1 MSTLALAPVSAG
13 EGGPRVPASLP
24 APAPVHRA
32 VARQA
37 ALHPSRTAVRAHD
50 GVLSYGALDQRAN
63 HLAHRL
69 RAHGVRD
76 RDTVAVCLE
85 SSARLLVAV
94 LGVLKAGAAYA
105 LLDPGHVRDGSAAPF
120 LRATGARV
128 AVTQELFAGALGGG
142 GRVTVLPDG
151 TSASST
157 AVLPPASDVTHAD
170 TAYVLPAGG
179 GGDRGV
185 GVPHVVV
192 DRLAADGRFLP
203 VAAGDAVLQYAP
215 AVADGTALALWAP
228 LMAGA
233 RVVLP
238 PPGELTPYELA
249 ALAREE
255 RAAVLRVASRHVP
268 DLIGSGVLPG
278 LRGLRCLVVAGD
290 ALPPAESASVAGLL
304 PTTQVIET
312 ARL

>member
-1 MSTLALAPVSAG
+1 MSTLTLAPVSAG

-24 APAPVHRA
+24 APAPVHRT

-37 ALHPSRTAVRAHD
+37 AVHPSRTAVRAHD
-50 GVLSYGALDQRAN
+50 GVLTYGGLDQRAN

-85 SSARLLVAV
+85 PSARLLVAV
-94 LGVLKAGAAYA
+94 LGVLKAGAGYV
-105 LLDPGHVRDGSAAPF
+105 LLDPAHVRSGSALPLLYAS
-120 LRATGARV
+120 GAGV
-128 AVTQELFAGALGGG
+128 VVTQELFAGVLGG
-142 GRVTVLPDG
+142 GRVTVLPDV
-151 TSASST
+151 TPASST

-170 TAYVLPAGG
+170 TAYVLPVR
-179 GGDRGV
+179 GDRGV
-185 GVPHVVV
+185 SVPHTVIG
-192 DRLAADGRFLP
+192 RLAADGRFLP
-203 VAAGDAVLQYAP
+203 VTAGDVVLQYAP

-233 RVVLP
+233 RLVLP

-249 ALAREE
+249 TLAREE
-255 RAAVLRVASRHVP
+255 RAGILRVTSRHLS
-268 DLIGSGVLPG
+268 DLIDAGVLPG

-290 ALPPAESASVAGLL
+290 ALPPEAAARVAGLL
-304 PTTQVIET
+304 PATRVIET

>member
-24 APAPVHRA
+24 APVPVHRA

-50 GVLSYGALDQRAN
+50 GVLSYGGLDQRAN

-69 RAHGVRD
+69 RTHGVRD
-76 RDTVAVCLE
+76 GDTVAVCLE

-105 LLDPGHVRDGSAAPF
+105 LLDPGHVRDGSVAPF

-128 AVTQELFAGALGGG
+128 LVTQELFAGALGGG
-142 GRVTVLPDG
+142 GRVTVLPGG
-151 TSASST
+151 TPASST

-170 TAYVLPAGG
+170 IAYVLPAGG
-179 GGDRGV
+179 GRGDRGV

-203 VAAGDAVLQYAP
+203 VVAGDAVLQYAP

-268 DLIGSGVLPG
+268 ELIEAGVLPG

-290 ALPPAESASVAGLL
+290 ALPPAEAARGAGLL
-304 PTTQVIET
+304 
-312 ARL
+312 

>member
-1 MSTLALAPVSAG
+1 MSTLTLAPVSAG
-13 EGGPRVPASLP
+13 AGGPRVPASLP

-37 ALHPSRTAVRAHD
+37 AVHPSRTAVRAHD
-50 GVLSYGALDQRAN
+50 GVLTYGGLDQRAN

-94 LGVLKAGAAYA
+94 LGVLKAGAGYV
-105 LLDPGHVRDGSAAPF
+105 LLDPAHVRDGSALPF
-120 LRATGARV
+120 LYASGARV
-128 AVTQELFAGALGGG
+128 VVTQELFAGVLGG
-142 GRVTVLPDG
+142 GRVTVLPDI
-151 TSASST
+151 TPASST

-170 TAYVLPAGG
+170 TAYVLPVR
-179 GGDRGV
+179 GDRGV
-185 GVPHVVV
+185 SVPHTVV

-203 VAAGDAVLQYAP
+203 VTAGDVVLQYAP

-233 RVVLP
+233 RLVLP

-255 RAAVLRVASRHVP
+255 RAGILRVTARHLSE
-268 DLIGSGVLPG
+268 LIDAGVLQG
-278 LRGLRCLVVAGD
+278 LRSLRCLVVAGD
-290 ALPPAESASVAGLL
+290 ALPPDEAARVAGLL
-304 PTTQVIET
+304 PATRVIET

>member
-1 MSTLALAPVSAG
+1 MSTLTLAPVSAG

-24 APAPVHRA
+24 APAPVHRT

-37 ALHPSRTAVRAHD
+37 AVHPSRTAVRAHD
-50 GVLSYGALDQRAN
+50 GVLTYGGLDQRAN

-85 SSARLLVAV
+85 SSARLLVAL
-94 LGVLKAGAAYA
+94 LGVLKAGAGYV
-105 LLDPGHVRDGSAAPF
+105 LLDPARVRDGSALPF
-120 LRATGARV
+120 LYGSGARV
-128 AVTQELFAGALGGG
+128 VVTQELFAGVLGGG
-142 GRVTVLPDG
+142 RLTVLPDV
-151 TSASST
+151 TPASASST

-170 TAYVLPAGG
+170 TAYVLPVR
-179 GGDRGV
+179 GDRGV
-185 GVPHVVV
+185 SVPHTVV

-203 VAAGDAVLQYAP
+203 VTAGDVVLQYAP

-233 RVVLP
+233 RLVLP

-255 RAAVLRVASRHVP
+255 RAGILRVTSRH
-268 DLIGSGVLPG
+268 LSELTEAGVLPG

-290 ALPPAESASVAGLL
+290 ALPPDEAARVAGLL
-304 PTTQVIET
+304 PATHVIET